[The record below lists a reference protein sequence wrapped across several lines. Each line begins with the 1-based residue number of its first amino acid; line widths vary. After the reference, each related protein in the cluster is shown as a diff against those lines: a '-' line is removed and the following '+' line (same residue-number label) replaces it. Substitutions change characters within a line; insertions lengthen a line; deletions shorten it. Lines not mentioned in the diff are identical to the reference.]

1 MDWKLFASTFGV
13 IFLAELG
20 DKTQLACIML
30 AADSKRIWTVFFGA
44 SLALVTV
51 TLLGVVFAQIICQFV
66 PAQLIKKIASM
77 GFILLGVL
85 IFFDKL

>member
-66 PAQLIKKIASM
+66 PAQLIKKIASV
-77 GFILLGVL
+77 GFIVLGVL